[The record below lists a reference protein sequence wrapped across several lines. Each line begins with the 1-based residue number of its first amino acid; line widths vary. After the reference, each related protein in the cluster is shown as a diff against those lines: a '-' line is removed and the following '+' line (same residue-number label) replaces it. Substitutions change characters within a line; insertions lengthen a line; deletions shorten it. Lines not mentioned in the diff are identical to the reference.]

1 MDMNQLHDITFYVMY
16 AAIAIAIF
24 VAIER
29 GIYFAYVRR
38 QSRALQTALGA
49 SVHSEKDLPETL
61 TRRTSLPLEMVL
73 PVLAQKNAQGS
84 RRDLDDVIE
93 TQYLST
99 RAPLARSLW
108 LIETITTAAPLLGLL
123 GTILGIIDTFKAL
136 ASAGV

>member
-73 PVLAQKNAQGS
+73 PVLAQKKCAGLAQGS
-84 RRDLDDVIE
+84 
-93 TQYLST
+93 
-99 RAPLARSLW
+99 
-108 LIETITTAAPLLGLL
+108 G
-123 GTILGIIDTFKAL
+123 
-136 ASAGV
+136 